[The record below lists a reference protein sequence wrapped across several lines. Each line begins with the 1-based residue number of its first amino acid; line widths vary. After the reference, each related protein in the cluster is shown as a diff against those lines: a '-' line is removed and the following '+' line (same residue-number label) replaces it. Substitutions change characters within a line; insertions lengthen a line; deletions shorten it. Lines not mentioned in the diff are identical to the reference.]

1 MKLFNYMVASLVC
14 AWLALSGCASAKAN
28 SQKTLAGI
36 QYAKDAAMKT
46 WGAYVAKE
54 QRRCDALPDGERQL
68 AHARLL
74 EKRLEIDAALRKFS
88 AAWMLAWT
96 AANYDTDKPATGQL
110 SEAISQLQF
119 AVAAFTK

>member
-1 MKLFNYMVASLVC
+1 MKLFNCLFASLVC
-14 AWLALSGCASAKAN
+14 AWLAVSGCASAKAN

-54 QRRCDALPDGERQL
+54 QRRCDALPDGERQI

-74 EKRLEIDAALRKFS
+74 GKRLEVDAALRKFS

-96 AANYDTDKPATGQL
+96 AANYDTEKPATGQL
-110 SEAISQLQF
+110 VDALASLKTLTAN
-119 AVAAFTK
+119 